1 MADDVEL
8 LRRVVGGDAAAV
20 RRLLDEVGPI
30 VYGYVYARVG
40 GDVDTA
46 ADIVQ
51 DTFAEAV
58 RSAATF
64 RGDAALATWCCT
76 IAGRRLAR
84 HYEAER
90 RQREVRRH
98 LEAVPSR
105 PDTALDDLHD
115 RDRVVRALGRLSPDH
130 RHVLVRKY
138 LDGDAVAAIAA
149 ETGRTRVQV
158 QSLLQRARV
167 ALRAELEAPA

>member
-1 MADDVEL
+1 MLGDVEL
-8 LRRVVGGDAAAV
+8 LQRACDGDAAAV
-20 RRLLDEVGPI
+20 RRLLDEVGPT

-40 GDVDTA
+40 GSEDAA

-58 RSAATF
+58 RSASSY
-64 RGDAALATWCCT
+64 RGDAALTTWCCA
-76 IAGRRLAR
+76 IASRRLAR

-90 RQREVRRH
+90 RQREVRRRI
-98 LEAVPSR
+98 EAAPPPV
-105 PDTALDDLHD
+105 DTAIDDVHD

-138 LDGDAVAAIAA
+138 LDGDPVAAIAA

>member
-1 MADDVEL
+1 MADDVVL
-8 LRRVVGGDAAAV
+8 LQQVVGGDVAAV

-30 VYGYVYARVG
+30 VYGYIYARVG
-40 GDVDTA
+40 GNEEAA

-58 RSAATF
+58 RSAASF
-64 RGDAALATWCCT
+64 RGDATLATWCCT
-76 IAGRRLAR
+76 IASRRLAR

-98 LEAVPSR
+98 LEAVPA
-105 PDTALDDLHD
+105 PTDTTLDDVHD

-138 LDGDAVAAIAA
+138 LDGDPVAAIAA

-167 ALRAELEAPA
+167 ALRAELEATA